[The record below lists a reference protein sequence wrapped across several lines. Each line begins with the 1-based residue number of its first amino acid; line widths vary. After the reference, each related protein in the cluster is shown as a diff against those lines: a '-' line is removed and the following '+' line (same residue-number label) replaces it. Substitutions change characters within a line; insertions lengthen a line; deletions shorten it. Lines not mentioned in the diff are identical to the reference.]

1 MYNIFVRPHLNYGDI
16 IYNQAYKASFYQKL
30 ELLQDN
36 ACLAIA
42 GAFRG
47 TSSEKLS
54 EGLG

>member
-16 IYNQAYKASFYQKL
+16 IYNQAYNASFYQKI
-30 ELLQDN
+30 ELLQYN

-42 GAFRG
+42 GAIRG

-54 EGLG
+54 EELG